1 MKKIFLLLSVLFI
14 FTIADAQVKRTKEIP
29 HGNSDTSWHNLGG
42 SKTRTNINNGD
53 VKIHSEPGKYELYA
67 TYKNKQPTDY
77 YAIDNKGT
85 KIPASSVTK
94 TVDYAAKIV
103 KCFKC
108 VGTIDDKGTKTTDCW
123 DVPCPKA
130 ATTAIKTAH

>member
-1 MKKIFLLLSVLFI
+1 MKKILLLSSVLFL
-14 FTIADAQVKRTKEIP
+14 FAIADAQVKRTKEIP
-29 HGNSDTSWHNLGG
+29 QGNGDTAWHNLSGP
-42 SKTRTNINNGD
+42 KTRTNINNGD
-53 VKIHSEPGKYELYA
+53 VKVHSEPGKYDLYIS
-67 TYKNKQPTDY
+67 YKNKQATDY

-108 VGTIDDKGTKTTDCW
+108 VGTIDDRGTKTTDCW

-130 ATTAIKTAH
+130 TNATIKTAY